1 MVKNLTGSVL
11 GCGLIILLLS
21 SCSSFQTV
29 DPIVIST
36 KPLDRPEL
44 ILPPTDQ
51 LTMRNVEWVII
62 TEENYEEHVKR
73 TKDEGRP
80 VAFFALT
87 GDGYANLG
95 LNFSDIRAYVQQ
107 QKTIIAAYEAYYKDS
122 VDVINSAND
131 QLKKLDGKTLEIAE

>member
-1 MVKNLTGSVL
+1 MVKSLTRNVL
-11 GCGLIILLLS
+11 GCGLAILLLS

-29 DPIVIST
+29 DPVVIST

-51 LTMRNVEWVII
+51 LTMRDVEWVII
-62 TEENYEEHVKR
+62 TEENYEYHVNT
-73 TKDEGRP
+73 TKAEGRP

-107 QKTIIAAYEAYYKDS
+107 QKTIIAAYEAYYNDS
-122 VDVINSAND
+122 EEVINIAND
-131 QLKKLDGKTLEIAE
+131 QLKELDGKKLGISE

>member
-1 MVKNLTGSVL
+1 LSV
-11 GCGLIILLLS
+11 
-21 SCSSFQTV
+21 F
-29 DPIVIST
+29 IST

-51 LTMRNVEWVII
+51 LTMRDVKWVII

-87 GDGYANLG
+87 GGGYANLG

-122 VDVINSAND
+122 EEVINSAND
-131 QLKKLDGKTLEIAE
+131 QLKELDGKKLGITE

>member
-1 MVKNLTGSVL
+1 MVKSLTRNVL
-11 GCGLIILLLS
+11 GCGLAILLLS

-29 DPIVIST
+29 DPVVIST

-44 ILPPTDQ
+44 ILPPTD
-51 LTMRNVEWVII
+51 
-62 TEENYEEHVKR
+62 
-73 TKDEGRP
+73 
-80 VAFFALT
+80 AFFALT

-122 VDVINSAND
+122 EEVINSAND
-131 QLKKLDGKTLEIAE
+131 QLKELDGKKLGISE